1 MRIRAALVALPL
13 FILAA
18 CGSHSSAATTTGST
32 GSAASGSDASA
43 SGSDASASGSVSPAA
58 TLGPEVPAAT
68 DVAAAV
74 PADQMPTATGG
85 FGTKPTLTF
94 PKTPAPSSLQRQ
106 ILVQGTGATA
116 AKGDFLVTNYLGQIW
131 GGKVFDNSYDKK
143 TTATFEIGA
152 GKVVPGW
159 DTALVGMKAGSR
171 VLLSLPPADGYGS
184 TGNSQAG
191 ISGTDTIVFVI
202 DIVSTIPS
210 GATGQTNATLQKL
223 PADVPQVSG
232 ALGQEP
238 KITIGKSLKEPTKNA
253 VYVVAKGTGAAVKA
267 GTVLAQ
273 LVVTDWAQSQTQSTW
288 KTPASSASSAASS
301 AAAAN
306 AASKGLQS
314 ITVSA
319 DSAISGLIGL
329 PFGSRVLVMIAPS
342 TDQSSGQASPSA
354 VAVIDLVAQG

>member
-18 CGSHSSAATTTGST
+18 CSSHSSTAATTGST
-32 GSAASGSDASA
+32 GSDASA
-43 SGSDASASGSVSPAA
+43 SGSDASASGSVSAAA
-58 TLGPEVPAAT
+58 TLGPEVPPAT

-85 FGTKPTLTF
+85 LGTKPTLTF
-94 PKTPAPSSLQRQ
+94 PKTPPNTLQRK
-106 ILVQGTGATA
+106 ILVQGDGATA

-143 TTATFEIGA
+143 TTATFQIGA

-171 VLLSLPPADGYGS
+171 VLLSLPPADGYGA

-202 DIVSTIPS
+202 DIISTIPS
-210 GATGQTNATLQKL
+210 SATGQTNAVVQKL

-232 ALGQEP
+232 ALGHEP

-288 KTPASSASSAASS
+288 KTSAAPGSSAASS
-301 AAAAN
+301 AAAAD

-314 ITVSA
+314 ITVA
-319 DSAISGLIGL
+319 AGSAIAGLVGIPL
-329 PFGSRVLVMIAPS
+329 GSRVLVLIAPS
-342 TDQSSGQASPSA
+342 TDQSTGQASATA
-354 VAVIDLVAQG
+354 VAVLDLVAQG

>member
-1 MRIRAALVALPL
+1 MRIRAALVVFPL
-13 FILAA
+13 VVLAA
-18 CGSHSSAATTTGST
+18 CSSHTSSPTST
-32 GSAASGSDASA
+32 GSSGSEAGTSGSDPSA
-43 SGSDASASGSVSPAA
+43 SGSAVSAAA

-94 PKTPAPSSLQRQ
+94 PKTPPNTLQRK

-143 TTATFEIGA
+143 TTATFQIGA

-159 DTALVGMKAGSR
+159 DTALVGMKAGTR
-171 VLLSLPPADGYGS
+171 VLLSLPPADGYGA

-202 DIVSTIPS
+202 DIVSTVPS
-210 GATGQTNATLQKL
+210 SATGQTDAVVQKL

-238 KITIGKSLKEPTKNA
+238 KVTIAKSLKEPTKNA
-253 VYVVAKGTGAAVKA
+253 VYIVAKGTGPAVKA

-273 LVVTDWAQSQTQSTW
+273 LVVTDWTQTQTQSTW
-288 KTPASSASSAASS
+288 KTAAASGSSAASS
-301 AAAAN
+301 AAAAD

-314 ITVSA
+314 ITVAAGSPIA
-319 DSAISGLIGL
+319 GLVGVPL
-329 PFGSRVLVMIAPS
+329 GSRVLVLIAPS
-342 TDQSSGQASPSA
+342 TDQSTGQASATA
-354 VAVIDLVAQG
+354 VAVLDLVAQG